1 MISTDSQLNAML
13 LGVLALLGI
22 SSIAAAAICRRRAGT
37 DEFRRNLVLRI
48 ASWWVMAAIFAAA
61 ASLGMAGLAML
72 FALASFFAFREFVT
86 LIATRRADHRALFWA
101 FFFVIPLQY
110 YLVYLKWY
118 GLFAVFIPVYVA
130 AILPIR
136 IVVAGDIQGFLERTA
151 KIQWGLLSCVYF
163 VSHVPALLMIP
174 LRGATEPAAN
184 LKLVLFLLI
193 VVQLSDVFQYVW
205 GKAIG
210 RTPIAPSISPKKT
223 VEGLLGGVATA
234 VAIGTVLYRVTPF
247 SIAEAAQYSLLI
259 AIAGFGGG
267 LVMSAVK
274 RDRGVKDFGELIPGH
289 GGMLDRFD
297 SICFA
302 APLLFHVVR
311 FFHSTAD

>member
-1 MISTDSQLNAML
+1 ML
-13 LGVLALLGI
+13 LGVLALLLA
-22 SSIAAAAICRRRAGT
+22 SSIAAAVICGRRVGD

-48 ASWWVMAAIFAAA
+48 ASWWVMALIFSAA
-61 ASLGMAGLAML
+61 ASLGMAGLSIL
-72 FALASFFAFREFVT
+72 FACASFLAFREFVS

-110 YLVYLKWY
+110 YLVYLQWY

-136 IVVAGDIQGFLERTA
+136 IVVAGDTQNFLERTA
-151 KIQWGLLSCVYF
+151 KIQWGLVSCVYF
-163 VSHVPALLMIP
+163 VSHVPALLMVP
-174 LRGATEPAAN
+174 LRGAEGSAAN

-205 GKAIG
+205 GKMLG
-210 RTPIAPSISPKKT
+210 RTPVAPSISPKKT
-223 VEGLLGGVATA
+223 VEGLIGGIATA
-234 VAIGTVLYRVTPF
+234 AAIGTLLHRVTPF
-247 SIAEAAQYSLLI
+247 TMIEAAQYSLLI
-259 AIAGFGGG
+259 AVAGFGGG

-289 GGMLDRFD
+289 GGILDRFD

-311 FFHSTAD
+311 FFHAADG